1 MRWAAQC
8 PPSLGSICLNEMEKK
23 MKVLKS
29 PSAIIPC
36 VLFLGFVNAGA
47 ALADAT
53 SFKVPLTGAQ
63 SVPAG
68 DTTGSGTAELT
79 YDPATRVVT
88 WNITYG
94 GLSSPTTM

>member
-1 MRWAAQC
+1 MRWVAQC
-8 PPSLGSICLNEMEKK
+8 PPSLASICLNEMEKK
-23 MKVLKS
+23 MKVLKR

-63 SVPAG
+63 SVPAV

-79 YDPATRVVT
+79 YDTATRGVA
-88 WNITYG
+88 WNITYMRM
-94 GLSSPTTM
+94 SRA